1 MTSRPT
7 TRSAAAEATVKD
19 ESLSE
24 TVKETVKEVAEA
36 FTRQGLSGNSMPPI
50 FTGETDAID
59 WLGIFERY
67 ARAGG
72 WDDTTKVVKMDISMR
87 GRGIRWL
94 ETATT
99 PDDTWDQRR
108 KSFIQYFKP
117 ADLLDQAAYAM
128 CQQLEDEPTQLY
140 IERFTRLADR
150 VHSTQSE
157 EEKTIILKSSSDYC
171 HIYVI

>member
-72 WDDTTKVVKMDISMR
+72 WDDTTCN
-87 GRGIRWL
+87 
-94 ETATT
+94 
-99 PDDTWDQRR
+99 RR
-108 KSFIQYFKP
+108 SSVL
-117 ADLLDQAAYAM
+117 DLDGSRLVDGF
-128 CQQLEDEPTQLY
+128 LFS
-140 IERFTRLADR
+140 ER
-150 VHSTQSE
+150 HSRCSRRRE
-157 EEKTIILKSSSDYC
+157 
-171 HIYVI
+171 HR